1 MKKII
6 RGLTFTIAL
15 SYVAN
20 ASAASIIFRSENF
33 NPDPVFSNVASF
45 FIHIEVTGE
54 LEPGVYFNPDLE
66 FVNYTVSG
74 SLNPGTPS
82 GFPSFNLVREITG
95 EEFYQQGSSINFEI
109 AADANLEDGLQLSEL
124 VDTGSL
130 FVFNGREI
138 DNGRYHPALL
148 ELYADGS
155 GRIQNSN
162 NTPSLSPLIEVGF
175 GDEYITDL
183 IFVPDEITIYSVEP
197 PPPVS
202 NGGSGG
208 IGLWSAMFGLML
220 IWRKQL
226 FHGEPRKII
235 FGLQQ

>member
-1 MKKII
+1 MVVKKII
-6 RGLTFTIAL
+6 RGLTFAIAL
-15 SYVAN
+15 SYVVSTN
-20 ASAASIIFRSENF
+20 AASIIFRSENF

-45 FIHIEVTGE
+45 FIHIEITGE

-109 AADANLEDGLQLSEL
+109 AAGANLEDGLQLSEL

-138 DNGRYHPALL
+138 DNGRFHPALL

-162 NTPSLSPLIEVGF
+162 NTPSLSPLVEVGF

-183 IFVPDEITIYSVEP
+183 LFVPDEITIYSVEP
-197 PPPVS
+197 PSPVAS
-202 NGGSGG
+202 GGSGS
-208 IGLWSAMFGLML
+208 ISLWSAMFAMLL

-226 FHGEPRKII
+226 TLAVSRK
-235 FGLQQ
+235 